1 MFPEHAISGL
11 DCIILLT
18 HTELLSKI
26 SLCFFFSFP
35 TKPSLSFLTF
45 SQLDF
50 GVKEHPIIFA
60 WLDLTPGINQSRA
73 DLYLSLQVNDHSE
86 WQSHKNQWINT
97 SGHSCRLGFPMRVL
111 VTSSTKVL
119 QCLLFLWI
127 LLSPNNQGFIFQV
140 AEDSGHPHSS
150 IFWSAICF
158 QVSGDLE
165 FTESTAVGTRCPLQ
179 DTSEGEGEWGV
190 TAAQLYL
197 PPTLTPSQHSNPP
210 EVYLS

>member
-1 MFPEHAISGL
+1 MFPKHAIPGL
-11 DCIILLT
+11 NCIILLT
-18 HTELLSKI
+18 HTELVSKI
-26 SLCFFFSFP
+26 SLCFFSFP

-45 SQLDF
+45 LQLNF
-50 GVKEHPIIFA
+50 GAKEHPIIFA

-73 DLYLSLQVNDHSE
+73 DLYLSFQGNDHSE

-97 SGHSCRLGFPMRVL
+97 SGHSCRLGFPVRVL

-119 QCLLFLWI
+119 HCLLFLWI

-140 AEDSGHPHSS
+140 AEDPGHPHRSV
-150 IFWSAICF
+150 FWFAICF

-165 FTESTAVGTRCPLQ
+165 FTESTAVSTKYPLQ
-179 DTSEGEGEWGV
+179 DTSEGGRGV
-190 TAAQLYL
+190 GGSQQLSSTFLLSSL
-197 PPTLTPSQHSNPP
+197 PSKHSNPL